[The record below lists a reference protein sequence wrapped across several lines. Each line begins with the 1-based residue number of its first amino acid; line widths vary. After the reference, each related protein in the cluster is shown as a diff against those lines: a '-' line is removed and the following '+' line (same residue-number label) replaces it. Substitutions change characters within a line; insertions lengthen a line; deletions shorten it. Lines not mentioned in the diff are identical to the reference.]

1 MDKPLDSEELY
12 ESLCQPVRNW
22 FREKFPDFTE
32 PQKLAIPAIQNGD
45 HLLLCS
51 PTGSG
56 KTLTA
61 FLTIIDKLVRHALA
75 GTLENRVYCLYISP
89 IKALANDIQKNL
101 IGPLAEIEDKYLPD
115 RAQGKIRVG
124 LRTGDTPQSERQ
136 KMLRKPPHILI
147 TTPESMAIA
156 ISSPR
161 FQPIV
166 SNVEWIIIDE
176 MHSLVP
182 TKRGVHLALTIS
194 LLDTILERPVQRLG
208 ISATMEPLE
217 TVAEYLVSSDDRES
231 RNGAQEVKIAKISG
245 ARELDLDILLCSPK
259 FSDLSVMKVLEQN
272 VEMIADLISAHTTTL
287 VFANTRKM
295 TETLVQKLRP
305 YLGELVAGHHGSMDK
320 SMRLDV
326 ERKLKL
332 GHLRAVVTS
341 SSLEMGIDIGSV
353 DMVIQVGSPGDIA
366 TALQRIGRAGHHVGG
381 IPRARF
387 LPSSVDDLIELAAL
401 QAAIQTGEMDLLD
414 FPQNCLDVVAQF
426 LIGLVIINERD
437 IDEAF
442 EIVTSTWSYRN
453 LEYDDFIEVLDMLQ
467 EERRVWIDWE
477 ENLYG
482 KRGYSRM
489 IYYTNIGTIAPDNSY
504 LVFNAEGSILGQL
517 SSSFVANLR
526 GGDVI
531 LLGGSTYRV
540 TNIQG
545 TRVNVAS
552 VTGYRPTVPSWSG
565 EARSRSR
572 ELSAALLDLIG
583 HTVTALR
590 RNLDPR
596 AILRDAYGLGEAVS
610 NTIARHLEEHTLD
623 SFQVPDKNRL
633 IVEQIVS
640 GGMPTY
646 LITSCRGRG
655 FNTALGYFMAGLAE
669 QDGIAVLELSFDENG
684 LLIKTSQEVDPGD
697 MYELFQSNNH
707 LEVIERYIVNTQI
720 FAKRFREVAGRSM
733 IIPKRIGAEEVSPQ
747 QFQQRAD
754 ALLQRHRSIE
764 DSLLI
769 KEAKAEIMF
778 GDIDIKSLN
787 EFLEATKDST
797 ARIVHTK
804 VPVPSRLGMS
814 LYMSTFEDL
823 LSMKTRAFLVKDI
836 DPEILRRLLGNRSLA
851 TELTDEQLKDYYSNK
866 VPNPTNSSQL
876 LHLMSKG
883 GGLDRNWE
891 NPLYKAKL
899 AGIDHGSIESW
910 VEELAA
916 SGEITKLR
924 GTGMKE
930 LDDKWFSSYMA
941 EIHGTLGCIAIAGG
955 KEVEDVRDLYTKG
968 VTYEIAVG
976 YDGLKPT
983 KWEKKSISDPHEAL
997 RVKIIEMLGSEGPS
1011 TGEEISGRLPFP
1023 QGQID
1028 SILHELEIRNVI
1040 SVGFFTQTDDAEF
1053 ILKVDEHRITGGEED
1068 VVEYRWVQNLV
1079 MKKSFETYPDGFTAF
1094 DQHILFQKQ
1103 QEMMYRVDNFSYA
1116 DWKDL
1121 QLDSDVLMGRLL
1133 HNRIGYTTQKNL
1145 PMLLGL
1151 KPEPW
1156 LGEME
1161 KLVLEKVPK
1170 GENLTRQEILAD
1182 FPKGD
1187 DYKSLQRDLKNAI
1200 SNLERQLCLVKQFE
1214 DVVGRRRRLSLF
1226 HRVHEVYEPMSF
1238 EDALVEVIQRMG
1250 PVKAF
1255 TLRYYVSRS
1264 VEELTIALRNL
1275 ETDGR
1280 VARVMALVPEP
1291 EAFYVIP
1298 DEVAILHTPNREDRT
1313 LRILTQSD
1321 PYVSRF
1327 IWEVRSALDR
1337 GWYLPVF
1344 KGVDPIGKVL
1354 MFKVNDY
1361 LEIKDMHIPY
1371 SYLDEFCA
1379 AFEKL
1384 LENHADQLIDVAV
1397 LSQFNGIPVKELDAD
1412 SRNALEQIGFKLA
1425 GERMIR
1431 GGVVDPQPREIA
1443 ERALF
1448 NRHHL
1453 HQNSRLENE
1462 IEALESVQEVRDD
1475 FGLRGRAE
1483 VYRVG
1488 LKNMASA
1495 HQLHQGINLRGH
1507 QVWASYD
1514 HFSTLLAIRGQEP
1527 HEELIDILEFFESH
1541 SDPNL
1546 FMERHAMKRAAF
1558 RKLIQPLL
1566 RSGHMVQDYR
1576 GGFRSVSPRK
1586 GLDRIILRREY
1597 LRRLVSDYP
1606 VITLKQFI
1614 RLAGTP
1620 FQPEELK
1627 AILTE
1632 FEDDSTLI
1640 KGFLIQDLHEV
1651 CWGRKDLLEEAKNV
1665 PPIRDFVIPPSD
1677 PIAPYFADVL
1687 KQKFGF
1693 GSAYL
1698 VFHNAEPVAAFK
1710 ANTRDKV
1717 IDVTDYE
1724 GSEKGWRIVK
1734 EFAWEHQMPLKTDLR
1749 IGGKKRK

>member
-1 MDKPLDSEELY
+1 
-12 ESLCQPVRNW
+12 
-22 FREKFPDFTE
+22 
-32 PQKLAIPAIQNGD
+32 
-45 HLLLCS
+45 
-51 PTGSG
+51 
-56 KTLTA
+56 
-61 FLTIIDKLVRHALA
+61 
-75 GTLENRVYCLYISP
+75 
-89 IKALANDIQKNL
+89 
-101 IGPLAEIEDKYLPD
+101 
-115 RAQGKIRVG
+115 
-124 LRTGDTPQSERQ
+124 
-136 KMLRKPPHILI
+136 
-147 TTPESMAIA
+147 
-156 ISSPR
+156 
-161 FQPIV
+161 
-166 SNVEWIIIDE
+166 
-176 MHSLVP
+176 
-182 TKRGVHLALTIS
+182 
-194 LLDTILERPVQRLG
+194 
-208 ISATMEPLE
+208 
-217 TVAEYLVSSDDRES
+217 
-231 RNGAQEVKIAKISG
+231 
-245 ARELDLDILLCSPK
+245 
-259 FSDLSVMKVLEQN
+259 
-272 VEMIADLISAHTTTL
+272 
-287 VFANTRKM
+287 
-295 TETLVQKLRP
+295 
-305 YLGELVAGHHGSMDK
+305 HGSMDK